1 MNQRQ
6 PASHLLDLPAGAVL
20 RLRHAAG
27 TQITVLTGCAWATQE
42 DDTRDIVLPRGS
54 RFVLDRQGLAV
65 VQMLEAGEVRID
77 AADPPPD
84 FNASVRALLASFTRS
99 LSSGPLADSGR

>member
-1 MNQRQ
+1 MNPRQ
-6 PASHLLDLPAGAVL
+6 PASHLLDLPVGAVL
-20 RLRHAAG
+20 RLRQAAG

-65 VQMLEAGEVRID
+65 VQMLEAGELRID
-77 AADPPPD
+77 AADPPAGFSTPL
-84 FNASVRALLASFTRS
+84 RALRAAF
-99 LSSGPLADSGR
+99 A